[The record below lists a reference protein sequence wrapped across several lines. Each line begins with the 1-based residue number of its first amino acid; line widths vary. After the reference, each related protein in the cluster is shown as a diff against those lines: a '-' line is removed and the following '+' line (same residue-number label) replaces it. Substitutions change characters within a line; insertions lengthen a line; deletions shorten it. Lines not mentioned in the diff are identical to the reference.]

1 MADFFDD
8 LDGVFHSVEGVSHI
22 PIDPVWRPDDEFV
35 LCRDVDGNPTAVYG
49 KPAWDFNPMRLR
61 AARILKIR
69 FDNIF
74 ESKSSEAVALV
85 DEIRYILFCLFFYVN
100 SGRLGRISVQ
110 TLYTYARAVKLA
122 ARFCYHQ
129 KDNPL
134 VGVLSLSQLFSNP
147 AYLSA
152 YKAWMDTN
160 KVPNQM
166 RSYTRSLILHMTAIG
181 EERLGFRL
189 EGVFGEGFGAQKDTF
204 HQHPVI
210 PTRIY
215 IGIINDLED
224 VLESLYAHKE
234 GLESFLACCQDPQ
247 YGWSEEY
254 QVKWFEA
261 TSSSLLLT
269 FNQAIEAH
277 GLCSLFIGDFQ
288 PMGIGRGE
296 ANRTALSPVV
306 MKIQWVIKNVI
317 HLYTGMR
324 DQEVM
329 RLPYAC
335 LDEDQLTPVMTDD
348 EGVVRDD
355 PMIVNIISST
365 TKFTGYRKSTAWL
378 ATESVA
384 RAVEVAQAICRGLS
398 RLYNVECEKMP
409 LFLSPVVICKSD
421 TEPKVPE
428 YNNEHR
434 AEFFIKYVLQESDLV
449 ELRASDPSRNY
460 SANER
465 FQVGASWRFSSHQF
479 RRSLAFYGSSSG
491 FISLP
496 SVRKQFKHL
505 STQMARYYSNN
516 FEKLKTIFGY
526 YDTEIGDFVLP
537 KNHFLFEYQTGVP
550 MNIAYDL
557 LDHAFGDGTSL
568 FGGVGSYIANQREKM
583 DGGDIHIHIS
593 DLRKETEKQAMD
605 GKISYR
611 PTLLGGCTKVGKCD
625 AYLLGNP
632 VSCLTCAEGVL
643 EKEKLESAIAEAEAQ
658 LAMYE
663 PGSGEY
669 QVVEAELTS
678 FKKYFQRFIS
688 VEGGQ

>member
-1 MADFFDD
+1 MNDFFDD
-8 LDGVFHSVEGVSHI
+8 LDGVVHNVEGVSHI
-22 PIDPVWRPDDEFV
+22 PVEPAWRPDDDFV

-61 AARILKIR
+61 AAKISKIR

-74 ESKSSEAVALV
+74 ESKSSGAVALV
-85 DEIRYILFCLFFYVN
+85 VEIRYILFCLFFYVN

-110 TLYTYARAVKLA
+110 TLYTYARAIKLA
-122 ARFCYHQ
+122 ARFCYSQ

-134 VGVLSLSQLFSNP
+134 VGVLSLSQLFSTP

-160 KVPNQM
+160 KVPNQI
-166 RSYTRSLILHMTAIG
+166 RTYTRSLILHMTAIG

-189 EGVFGEGFGAQKDTF
+189 KGVFGEGFGAQKETSC
-204 HQHPVI
+204 QHPVI

-224 VLESLYAHKE
+224 VLESLCAHKQ
-234 GLESFLACCQDPQ
+234 GLESLIACCQDPQ

-254 QVKWFEA
+254 QVKRFGA
-261 TSSSLLLT
+261 TSSSLRLT
-269 FNQAIEAH
+269 FNQAIKTH
-277 GLCSLFIGDFQ
+277 GLSSLFIGDFQ
-288 PMGIGRGE
+288 PRGKGGGE
-296 ANRTALSPVV
+296 ANRTALSIIV
-306 MKIQWVIKNVI
+306 MRIQWVIKNVI

-329 RLPYAC
+329 RLPYGC
-335 LDEDQLTPVMTDD
+335 LDEEQLTPVMTDD

-355 PMIVNIISST
+355 SMIVKIISST
-365 TKFTGYRKSTAWL
+365 TKFTGYRKSSAWL
-378 ATESVA
+378 ATESVV
-384 RAVEVAQAICRGLS
+384 RAVEVAQAICRGVS
-398 RLYNVECEKMP
+398 RLYNVEYEKMP
-409 LFLSPVVICKSD
+409 LFLSPVVIGKSD
-421 TEPKVPE
+421 AELKVPD
-428 YNNEHR
+428 YDNDSR
-434 AEFFIKYVLQESDLV
+434 AEFFNKYILDESDLA
-449 ELRASDPSRNY
+449 ELSASDPSRNY
-460 SANER
+460 TDNER

-496 SVRKQFKHL
+496 SLRKQFKHL
-505 STQMARYYSNN
+505 STQMIRYYANN

-526 YDTEIGDFVLP
+526 YDTEKGDFVLP

-557 LDHAFGDGTSL
+557 LDHAFGDGTAL
-568 FGGVGSYIANQREKM
+568 FGGVGSYISNQREKM
-583 DGGDIHIHIS
+583 DGRDFHIS

-643 EKEKLESAIAEAEAQ
+643 EKEKLESAIADAEAQ

-678 FKKYFQRFIS
+678 FKKYYQRFIP
-688 VEGGQ
+688 VEEVQ